1 MNPRESEA
9 RVQSHYDYDVTP
21 SDMLTQRLRE
31 LGMSQ
36 TQLASRTGLSRKTI
50 NELVNGKQSITHDTA
65 LLLEPVL
72 GYTARFWVD
81 MQSGYDAH
89 HARTKRKVA
98 EAQYAYWPTLYSA
111 DALQVMHQS
120 SLPQFFGVASYD
132 AYTHTYVEPL
142 LAHSGCQSG
151 AVSVHDVAVWWRLG
165 QIAAESARMPPYHE
179 RRLVQ
184 ALTAITQRTCDTP
197 ADDWQSI
204 GDTLAESGV
213 LAVRMPLFAGVT
225 VQGATYVHA
234 NTRVIQVSDACLST
248 QQGWFVLCHLVG
260 HVVLHGVKAVF
271 FEWAVRDDAGDDLER
286 QADAFATAYMRG

>member
-1 MNPRESEA
+1 MNPQETEM

-21 SDMLTQRLRE
+21 SDMLMQRLRE

-36 TQLASRTGLSRKTI
+36 TQLASRTGLSRKTV

-72 GYTARFWVD
+72 GYPARFWID

-89 HARTKRKVA
+89 HARSKRKVA

-111 DALQVMHQS
+111 DALHAIQQS

-132 AYTHTYVEPL
+132 AYTHTYIHPL
-142 LAHSGCQSG
+142 LAHAGCQRG
-151 AVSVHDVAVWWRLG
+151 EVPVHDVAVWWRLG
-165 QIAAESARMPPYHE
+165 QIAAEATRLSPYNE
-179 RRLVQ
+179 RRLIQ
-184 ALTAITQRTCDTP
+184 ALTAIVPQACPTP

-204 GDTLAESGV
+204 SDALVDSGV
-213 LAVRMPLFAGVT
+213 LVVRMPSFAGVP
-225 VQGATYVHA
+225 VHGATYVHA
-234 NTRVIQVSDACLST
+234 NTRVIQLSEACLST
-248 QQGWFVLCHLVG
+248 PHGWFVLCHLVG

-271 FEWAVRDDAGDDLER
+271 FEWAVPDDARDDVER
-286 QADAFATAYMRG
+286 QADEFAKVFSA